1 MRKKVLCKLEKR
13 TKQNGYNGRREHNNR
28 YLFILA
34 PRDYS
39 NIDPR
44 GTELIASLLSALS
57 DVLSALSDVL
67 VILFVPVLTTLFF
80 QTKNNKNQTTKSS
93 LE

>member
-1 MRKKVLCKLEKR
+1 M
-13 TKQNGYNGRREHNNR
+13 
-28 YLFILA
+28 A

-44 GTELIASLLSALS
+44 GTELIASLLSALSDVLSALS

-80 QTKNNKNQTTKSS
+80 QTKNNKNHTRTKSL